1 MIYDIYIWYS
11 KITFDNYRYTCHG
24 GSICIYIVILYS
36 SVFLSFF
43 PARIVCVFVTFFLQG
58 KFGDVYAAVE
68 RASRDA
74 GTSDGR
80 TDLGT
85 WGTAWKCGS
94 WVLIGLPGLVNVNK
108 QRWKITMLLGKST
121 ISTGPCSI
129 TNC

>member
-85 WGTAWKCGS
+85 WGPGARPGS
-94 WVLIGLPGLVNVNK
+94 AVLGF
-108 QRWKITMLLGKST
+108 
-121 ISTGPCSI
+121 
-129 TNC
+129 

>member
-1 MIYDIYIWYS
+1 
-11 KITFDNYRYTCHG
+11 
-24 GSICIYIVILYS
+24 L
-36 SVFLSFF
+36 F

-108 QRWKITMLLGKST
+108 KRWKIIMLSIFNGKINYFDMAMFNSYVSHYQRVLGYPSFFRAVRV
-121 ISTGPCSI
+121 
-129 TNC
+129 